1 MKSFLLGACLAA
13 AFSVPHAAAQ
23 GIPAPE
29 AWEYVRM
36 TPEARSALRDRVDA
50 LPPELREAHNT
61 ALSANVNTLP
71 TWLYEAL
78 SNELVARHHCTTGS
92 YNGPKPKP
100 PVPDAWGYVK
110 RVPHQRYHYRL
121 RARLLPPDEKAAYD
135 AKMAGE
141 MAKLPAWLKEALEEE
156 AVRYDAYLGLDPC
169 KRPGIGA
176 FYSDAPK
183 AVATPQSVQWDLT
196 SAKGQTYRIMIA
208 PPLSPPPPEGWPV
221 VYVLDGN
228 ANFGTVSDAL
238 RLQGR
243 RPERTGVSAALVVG
257 IGYPIDGPFDEKRRG
272 YDYVVHSPGATS
284 PKHGADGQLEADS
297 GGGAADFLSF
307 IETELKPAVEKA
319 YAVDRKRQTLL
330 GHSFGGFFTLYTLFN
345 RPQAFQNYLAF
356 SPSVWWNNRS
366 LLEDERRFTAARKAS
381 DPPVSL
387 FVATGGLEETQRIPM
402 VTDSRE
408 VVSRLKAAADRGVK
422 TDLYIAEGED
432 HGSIVPTALSRALR
446 ARIGDGFEKTAG
458 K

>member
-1 MKSFLLGACLAA
+1 MKPLLLGLCLAA
-13 AFSVPHAAAQ
+13 TLSASPAAAQ
-23 GIPAPE
+23 GIPVPE
-29 AWEYVRM
+29 AWDYVRM
-36 TPEARSALRDRVDA
+36 TPEERSALRDRVDA
-50 LPPELREAHNT
+50 LPPELKEEHNT
-61 ALSANVNTLP
+61 ALSKQVNTLP

-92 YNGPKPKP
+92 YNGPMPKP

-121 RARLLPPDEKAAYD
+121 RARGLPAAEKAVYD
-135 AKMAGE
+135 AKMAEE
-141 MAKLPAWLKEALEEE
+141 MAKLPAWLQAALQEE

-176 FYSDAPK
+176 FYSGAPK
-183 AVATPQSVQWDLT
+183 AVSTPQSVQWDLT
-196 SAKGQTYRIMIA
+196 SSKGQTYRIMIA
-208 PPLSPPPPEGWPV
+208 PPLTPPPAGGYPV

-272 YDYVVHSPGATS
+272 YDYVVRSPGANS
-284 PKHGADGQLEADS
+284 PKHGEGGQLEPDS

-319 YAVDRKRQTLL
+319 YAVDRTRQTLL

-366 LLEDERRFTAARKAS
+366 LLEDERRFIAARKAG
-381 DPPVSL
+381 DPPVSV
-387 FVATGGLEETQRIPM
+387 FVATGGLEETKRIPM

-408 VVSRLKAAADRGVK
+408 VVSRLKAATGVK
-422 TDLYIAEGED
+422 TDIYIAEGED

-446 ARIGDGFEKTAG
+446 ARIGDGFK

>member
-1 MKSFLLGACLAA
+1 MKRLLFGAGLAA
-13 AFSVPHAAAQ
+13 ALFASPAAAQ

-29 AWEYVRM
+29 AWDYVRM
-36 TPEARSALRDRVDA
+36 TPEARSALRDKVDA
-50 LPPELREAHNT
+50 LPPDLREAHNK

-78 SNELVARHHCTTGS
+78 SNELVARHHCRTGS
-92 YNGPKPKP
+92 YDGPRPRP
-100 PVPDAWGYVK
+100 PEPDAWAYVK

-121 RARLLPPDEKAAYD
+121 RARLLPPEEKAAYD
-135 AKMAGE
+135 AKMAAE
-141 MAKLPAWLKEALEEE
+141 MAKLPEWLQGALEEE

-169 KRPGIGA
+169 KRPGIGG

-183 AVATPQSVQWDLT
+183 PVSTPQSVQWDLT
-196 SAKGQTYRIMIA
+196 SSKGQTYRIMLA
-208 PPLSPPPPEGWPV
+208 PPLSPPPPGGYPV

-272 YDYVVHSPGATS
+272 YDYVVRSPGANS
-284 PKHGADGQLEADS
+284 PKHGEGGQLEPDS

-319 YAVDRKRQTLL
+319 YAVDRTRQTLL

-366 LLEDERRFTAARKAS
+366 ILEDERRFIAARKPGDA
-381 DPPVSL
+381 PVSL

-402 VTDSRE
+402 VTDSRT
-408 VVSRLKAAADRGVK
+408 VVSRLKGAPGVK
-422 TDLYIAEGED
+422 ADVYIAEGED

-446 ARIGDGFEKTAG
+446 ARIGDGFK